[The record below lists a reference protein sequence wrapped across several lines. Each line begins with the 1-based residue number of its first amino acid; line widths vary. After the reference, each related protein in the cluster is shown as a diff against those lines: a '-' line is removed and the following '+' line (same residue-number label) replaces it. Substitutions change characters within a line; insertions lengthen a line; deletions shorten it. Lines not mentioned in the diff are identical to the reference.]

1 MVMFFTGEDLES
13 FGAYMVSEARKVLYS
28 NLYPNTE
35 DLDKA
40 LNMLNKR
47 DFSDWFNIL
56 NNENHDS

>member
-13 FGAYMVSEARKVLYS
+13 FGAYMVSETRKVLYS

-35 DLDKA
+35 DLDNA

-56 NNENHDS
+56 NKEANDN